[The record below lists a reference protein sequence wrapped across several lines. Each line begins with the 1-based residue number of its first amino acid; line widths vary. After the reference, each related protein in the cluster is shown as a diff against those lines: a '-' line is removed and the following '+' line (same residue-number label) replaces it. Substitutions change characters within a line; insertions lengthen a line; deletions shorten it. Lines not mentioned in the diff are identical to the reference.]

1 MSRKT
6 ILLQHEG
13 MYVRQTS
20 KAQLKNGG
28 FFIRFLSHHF
38 LIQYC
43 DTFGD
48 SWVAMLVSKLSTFII
63 YHL

>member
-20 KAQLKNGG
+20 KAQLKNGASLLG
-28 FFIRFLSHHF
+28 FSRI
-38 LIQYC
+38 
-43 DTFGD
+43 TF
-48 SWVAMLVSKLSTFII
+48 
-63 YHL
+63 